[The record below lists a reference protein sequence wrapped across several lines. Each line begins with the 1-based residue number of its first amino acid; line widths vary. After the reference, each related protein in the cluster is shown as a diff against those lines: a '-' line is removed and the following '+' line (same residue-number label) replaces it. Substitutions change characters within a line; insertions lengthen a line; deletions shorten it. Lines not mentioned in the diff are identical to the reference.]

1 MLAEERKIFEIMSK
15 PVIVIEED
23 KTIQESAFL
32 LRKHNIRGLVVVRGH
47 DAQGIITDRDIVSKV
62 VAENLDPRNVAVK
75 EIMVPKM
82 ITAKP
87 DELINDVAKKMCAN
101 KVGRIPIV
109 DDDGNIVGVVTET
122 DITKLYPAMI
132 DVLYE
137 RTSIEETPVV
147 PERKLMQGRCE
158 ECDNTYDDLVEV
170 NGRWLCRSC
179 SEKHTIIGTK

>member
-1 MLAEERKIFEIMSK
+1 MLAEERKISEIMSK

-23 KTIQESAFL
+23 KTIQGAAFI
-32 LRKHNIRGLVVVRGH
+32 LREHNIRGLVVVRGH
-47 DAQGIITDRDIVSKV
+47 DAQGILTDRDIVAKV

-75 EIMVPKM
+75 DIMVPKI
-82 ITAKP
+82 ITAKF

-109 DDDGNIVGVVTET
+109 DDEGTIVGVVTET

-137 RTSIEETPVV
+137 RTNIEEAPIV
-147 PERKLMQGRCE
+147 PEKELMQGCCE
-158 ECDNTYDDLVEV
+158 ECENICDDLIELD
-170 NGRWLCRSC
+170 GRWLCRSC
-179 SEKHTIIGTK
+179 SEKSDNSETR